1 MVFSRGIFALLC
13 VVIIGFA
20 SIASVHAT
28 EEPLP
33 KGVVI
38 PRVVCIDHPE
48 QSYALYL
55 PSNYSPEGKWPILYL
70 FDPAARGSI
79 PVVLAKDAA
88 EKFGYIV
95 IGSNNSRNGQPK
107 LDLDAAIA
115 IGNDSHLRFTID
127 DRRVYFAGFSGGARL
142 ATALALGCHDCAA
155 GVISNGAGF
164 PLDRPPSTQTHF
176 SYFATIGMSDFN
188 YPEAVVLAQKL
199 DQLDLPH
206 RLRRFDGSHEWAPAE
221 AWLEA
226 LAWMNLLAMRQ
237 DRLARDPE
245 FIAQQFEAETQRAQ
259 ELEKRGDIY
268 AAWWEYRGVASD
280 FAALRDVASIAKHAE
295 DLHHS
300 PSFHNAEKQ
309 EMEDFKEQQRLAEP
323 IVSGM
328 AALAQ
333 GGGDQTQIRQQLH
346 RQSTELRIAKE
357 EQNLAGPAFSG
368 TEVLVEGGGD
378 QAQTSHKLR
387 GQIAAL
393 WAAKERERKEDRRR
407 ILVRVLGEVR
417 SIAYDSAEGRMR
429 AGDSALASVYFEL
442 ASEALP
448 NEPWLLIRIAQ
459 AQAQLGHRKDA
470 LKTLRRAR
478 EMGLN
483 AESLRVSFRDN
494 NEFAR
499 YRDAPDFLKLL
510 EDSTAKH

>member
-1 MVFSRGIFALLC
+1 MVFSRGIFALFC
-13 VVIIGFA
+13 VVVLGFA
-20 SIASVHAT
+20 SVASVHAI
-28 EEPLP
+28 EEPLA

-55 PSNYSPEGKWPILYL
+55 PSNYSPEGKWPIVFL

-79 PVVLAKDAA
+79 PVILAKDAA

-95 IGSNNSRNGQPK
+95 MGSNNSRNGQPK
-107 LDLDAAIA
+107 LDLDAANA
-115 IGNDSHLRFTID
+115 IVNDSQRRFKID
-127 DRRVYFAGFSGGARL
+127 ERRVYFAGFSGGARL
-142 ATALALGCHDCAA
+142 ATALALGCHDCTA
-155 GVISNGAGF
+155 GVISSGAGF

-199 DQLDLPH
+199 DELDLPH

-221 AWLEA
+221 VWFEA

-259 ELEKRGDIY
+259 ELEKRGEIY
-268 AAWWEYRGVASD
+268 AAWQEYRGVASD
-280 FAALRDVASIAKHAE
+280 FAGLRDVASITKHAE
-295 DLHHS
+295 DLYHS
-300 PSFHNAEKQ
+300 PSFQHAEKQ
-309 EMEDFKEQQRLAEP
+309 EMEDFKEQQRLAGP
-323 IVSGM
+323 IISGM
-328 AALAQ
+328 AAL
-333 GGGDQTQIRQQLH
+333 T
-346 RQSTELRIAKE
+346 
-357 EQNLAGPAFSG
+357 
-368 TEVLVEGGGD
+368 EGGGD
-378 QAQTSHKLR
+378 QVQTSQKLR

-393 WAAKERERKEDRRR
+393 WAAKEHERKEDRRR

-417 SIAYDSAEGRMR
+417 SIAYESAEDRMR
-429 AGDSALASVYFEL
+429 AGNYTLASVYFEL

-459 AQAQLGHRKDA
+459 AQAQSGHRKDA
-470 LKTLRRAR
+470 LNALRRAR
-478 EMGLN
+478 EKGLD
-483 AESLRVSFRDN
+483 AESLRASFRDSA
-494 NEFAR
+494 EFVR
-499 YRDAPDFLKLL
+499 YRDDPDFLKLL

>member
-1 MVFSRGIFALLC
+1 MFFSRGIFASLC

-20 SIASVHAT
+20 PLASVHAS
-28 EEPLP
+28 EEPLA

-55 PSNYSPEGKWPILYL
+55 PSNYSPEGKWPILYI
-70 FDPAARGSI
+70 FDPAARGSM
-79 PVVLAKDAA
+79 PVILAKDAA

-95 IGSNNSRNGQPK
+95 MGSNNSRNGQPK
-107 LDLDAAIA
+107 LDLDAANA
-115 IGNDSHLRFTID
+115 IWNDSHRRFTID

-155 GVISNGAGF
+155 GVISSGAGF
-164 PLDRPPSTQTHF
+164 PLNQPPSAQAHF

-188 YPEAVVLAQKL
+188 YPEAVILAQQL

-206 RLRRFDGSHEWAPAE
+206 RLRRFDGTHEWAPAE
-221 AWLEA
+221 VWPEA

-245 FIAQQFEAETQRAQ
+245 FISQQFEAETQRAQ

-268 AAWWEYRGVASD
+268 AAWREYRGVASD
-280 FAALRDVASIAKHAE
+280 FAGLRDVASITKHAE
-295 DLHHS
+295 ELNHS

-309 EMEDFKEQQRLAEP
+309 EMEDFKEQQRLAGP

-328 AALAQ
+328 SALAKNE
-333 GGGDQTQIRQQLH
+333 GDNAEIHQQM
-346 RQSTELRIAKE
+346 RGQNAGLRVAKE
-357 EQNLAGPAFSG
+357 EQSHAGSTIPDTEPLA
-368 TEVLVEGGGD
+368 EGGGD
-378 QAQTSHKLR
+378 QVQTSHQLH

-393 WAAKERERKEDRRR
+393 WAAQERERKEDRRR
-407 ILVRVLGEVR
+407 VMVRALGEVR
-417 SIAYDSAEGRMR
+417 SIAYDSGEDRMR
-429 AGDSALASVYFEL
+429 AGDFALASMYFEL
-442 ASEALP
+442 AVTVLP
-448 NEPWLLIRIAQ
+448 KEPWLLIKVAQ

-470 LKTLRRAR
+470 LDVLRRAR
-478 EMGLN
+478 GMGLN
-483 AESLRVSFRDN
+483 AESLRGALRDN
-494 NEFAR
+494 AEFAR
-499 YRDAPDFLKLL
+499 YRDDPDFLKLL